1 MARWVQ
7 RGKLRGL
14 NVIGLKRSGLDEA
27 TVKSITKAY
36 MYIFKGKEDNFDTR
50 VEKAKE
56 KFKDNPMVQEQLVF
70 IEEAL
75 QGRRKVMT
83 SD

>member
-1 MARWVQ
+1 M
-7 RGKLRGL
+7 